1 MIQLQSELTQINMIK
16 QKCKM
21 TNKNK
26 KDQKVF
32 YENNFNQ
39 TMSNKTIYWNNTTVN
54 CIKDMFCIV
63 TKIRKIKFELVKYSK
78 QFYCIYVQKN
88 YNINTVQRICRY
100 NK

>member
-1 MIQLQSELTQINMIK
+1 MIQLQSELTQINMKK

-26 KDQKVF
+26 KDQKIF
-32 YENNFNQ
+32 YENILNQ

-54 CIKDMFCIV
+54 CIKDIMCIV
-63 TKIRKIKFELVKYSK
+63 TKTRKIKFELVKYSK

-88 YNINTVQRICRY
+88 YNMDTVQRICRY

>member
-32 YENNFNQ
+32 YENNFN
-39 TMSNKTIYWNNTTVN
+39 
-54 CIKDMFCIV
+54 
-63 TKIRKIKFELVKYSK
+63 
-78 QFYCIYVQKN
+78 
-88 YNINTVQRICRY
+88 
-100 NK
+100 